1 MLDFNLK
8 PIKKGKG
15 SAIFLHIATKNYSPT
30 LGCVAVSKSNLK
42 KLISNIDKNSFLKI
56 I

>member
-8 PIKKGKG
+8 PIKKKKG
-15 SAIFLHIATKNYSPT
+15 SAIFLHISKKNYSPT
-30 LGCVAVSKSNLK
+30 LGCIAVSKSNLK
-42 KLISNIDKNSFLKI
+42 KIISRIDKNTFLKI